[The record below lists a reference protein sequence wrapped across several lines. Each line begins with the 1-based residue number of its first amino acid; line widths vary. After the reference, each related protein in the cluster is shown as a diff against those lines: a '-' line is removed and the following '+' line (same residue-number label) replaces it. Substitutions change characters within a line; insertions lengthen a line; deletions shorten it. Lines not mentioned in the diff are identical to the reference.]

1 VKLNVHQVNAIHP
14 HILKDVKHINQK
26 HNAMYV
32 NIIML
37 KKMLYASFNQTQYQ
51 NVVYNSTSM
60 DNAKNVQ

>member
-1 VKLNVHQVNAIHP
+1 
-14 HILKDVKHINQK
+14 
-26 HNAMYV
+26 MYV